1 MNDVQA
7 GDTFWLR
14 AMPGFAWEVVDIAGS
29 TPEGPIAL
37 LRSGEMRAYE
47 NRDRLLDDRGSWVR
61 VEHVLETVTA

>member
-1 MNDVQA
+1 
-7 GDTFWLR
+7 
-14 AMPGFAWEVVDIAGS
+14 MPGFAWEVVDIAGS

>member
-1 MNDVQA
+1 MKDVQM

-29 TPEGPIAL
+29 TSEGPIAL
-37 LRSGEMRAYE
+37 LRSGEMCAYE

>member
-1 MNDVQA
+1 MTTDDVQV

-37 LRSGEMRAYE
+37 LRSGDMVAYE
-47 NRDRLLDDRGSWVR
+47 NHARLLEQRGSWVR
-61 VEHVLETVTA
+61 AEHVRETL